1 MPDPFIMP
9 NPFIMLDPYIKRDSF
24 MPGPCPLA
32 TTAVTD
38 INKLTTIKKIIILLL
53 WLNLVPI

>member
-9 NPFIMLDPYIKRDSF
+9 NPFIVLDPFIKRDSF
-24 MPGPCPLA
+24 MPSPYPLA
-32 TTAVTD
+32 TIAVTD